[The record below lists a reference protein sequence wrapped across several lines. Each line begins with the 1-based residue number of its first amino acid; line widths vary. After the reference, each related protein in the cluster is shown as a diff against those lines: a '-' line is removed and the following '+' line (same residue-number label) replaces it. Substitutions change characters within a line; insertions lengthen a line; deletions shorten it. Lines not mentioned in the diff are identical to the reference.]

1 LSLRERLNDEMKA
14 AMKARDQGRTAA
26 VRLIRAAIQ
35 EKDNALTGD
44 AAAKGIG
51 DDEIL
56 SVLAKMLKQREESA
70 KVYAEA
76 GRTDLETQE
85 RAEIAVIREFM
96 PQQLSEAE
104 TRAAV
109 AKLVGELGASSMK
122 DMGRV
127 MAALKERHSGA
138 MDFAKA
144 GAVVKEMLSKSP
156 PSP

>member
-1 LSLRERLNDEMKA
+1 LSLRERLNDEMKT

-70 KVYAEA
+70 KVYADA

-104 TRAAV
+104 TRAEV

-127 MAALKERHSGA
+127 MAALKEHHSGA

-144 GAVVKEMLSKSP
+144 GAVVKEMLSQPK
-156 PSP
+156 

>member
-1 LSLRERLNDEMKA
+1 MVSLRDRLNDEMKS

-104 TRAAV
+104 TRAEV

-138 MDFAKA
+138 MDFARA
-144 GAVVKEMLSKSP
+144 GAVVKEMLSP
-156 PSP
+156 PK

>member
-1 LSLRERLNDEMKA
+1 MSLRERINDEMKV

-35 EKDNALTGD
+35 EKDNALVGD

-56 SVLAKMLKQREESA
+56 TLLAKMLKQREESA
-70 KVYAEA
+70 KVYADA
-76 GRTDLETQE
+76 GRTDLEATE

-104 TRAAV
+104 TREAV
-109 AKLVGELGASSMK
+109 AKLVGELGAGSMK

-127 MAALKERHSGA
+127 MAALKERHAGA
-138 MDFAKA
+138 MDFARA
-144 GAVVKEMLSKSP
+144 GALVKEMLTPK
-156 PSP
+156 